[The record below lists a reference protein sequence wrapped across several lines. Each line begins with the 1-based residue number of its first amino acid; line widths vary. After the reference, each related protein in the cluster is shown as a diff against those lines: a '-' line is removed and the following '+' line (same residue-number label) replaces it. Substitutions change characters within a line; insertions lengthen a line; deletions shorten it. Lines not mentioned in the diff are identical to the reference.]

1 MNKVF
6 LCGHVGKDPELRVA
20 GSTNMVSLSVA
31 TTSRIKKGEEWVDK
45 TEWHNVIF
53 WGKTAE
59 YVAKTASKG
68 DVVTVSGEI
77 NYRKFNNKDGV
88 EKNVTEIKAD
98 MDWPMIAKR
107 VKSGS
112 GGDTT
117 TPPPASQEGPDN
129 DLPF

>member
-6 LCGHVGKDPELRVA
+6 LCGHVGKDPELKAA

-31 TTSRIKKGEEWVDK
+31 TTSRIKKGEEWVEK

-53 WGKTAE
+53 WGRTAE

-77 NYRKFNNKDGV
+77 NYRKYTNKDGV

-112 GGDTT
+112 GGDAT
-117 TPPPASQEGPDN
+117 TPPPSQEGPDN